1 MRTNLRVEMVNP
13 NRFYTYAYLREDR
26 TPYYIGKGV
35 RYRLFEGSGKPCP
48 VPKDKNRIIFLKQ
61 NLIEEEAFKHETY
74 MISVFGR
81 KIDGGILLNKTFGG
95 EGASG
100 RVVKDSTRV
109 ILKEKCSGWKHTPEA
124 IEKIRQSSLSRIY
137 SPKSEET
144 KRKISNTLKGRKL
157 SKELVDKR
165 TQSVCKNTYVIISP
179 DGVKYNTNN
188 LKEFQRQ
195 NNLKHLYDVVS
206 GKRKQE
212 KGWTAFKI

>member
-1 MRTNLRVEMVNP
+1 MLNP

-26 TPYYIGKGV
+26 TPYYIGKGT
-35 RYRLFEGSGKPCP
+35 RYRLFQNNGKPCP

-100 RVVKDSTRV
+100 RVVKDATRV

-137 SPKSEET
+137 SPKNEET

-157 SKELVDKR
+157 SKTSVDKR
-165 TQSVCKNTYVIISP
+165 TKTVCKNTYVIISP
-179 DGVKYNTNN
+179 DGFEYNTNN

-195 NNLKHLYDVVS
+195 NKLWHLYDVVS
-206 GKRKQE
+206 GKSKQD
-212 KGWTAFKI
+212 KGWTAFKT

>member
-1 MRTNLRVEMVNP
+1 MINP

>member
-1 MRTNLRVEMVNP
+1 MINP

-188 LKEFQRQ
+188 SKEFQRQ

>member
-1 MRTNLRVEMVNP
+1 MANP

>member
-1 MRTNLRVEMVNP
+1 MVNP

-35 RYRLFEGSGKPCP
+35 RYRLFEGSGKHCP

-206 GKRKQE
+206 GKRKHE

>member
-26 TPYYIGKGV
+26 TPYYIGKGT
-35 RYRLFEGSGKPCP
+35 RYRLFEGNGKPCP
-48 VPKDKNRIIFLKQ
+48 VPSKDRILILKN
-61 NLIEEEAFKHETY
+61 NLTEDEAFKHETY
-74 MISVFGR
+74 MINVFGR

-100 RVVKDSTRV
+100 RVVKDATRV
-109 ILKEKCSGWKHTPEA
+109 ILKEKCSGWKHTPES
-124 IEKIRQSSLSRIY
+124 IEKIRQSSFSRIY

-157 SKELVDKR
+157 SKERVDKR
-165 TQSVCKNTYVIISP
+165 TQSVCKNNYVIVSP

-206 GKRKQE
+206 GKRKQD
-212 KGWTAFKI
+212 KGWTSFKI

>member
-1 MRTNLRVEMVNP
+1 
-13 NRFYTYAYLREDR
+13 
-26 TPYYIGKGV
+26 
-35 RYRLFEGSGKPCP
+35 
-48 VPKDKNRIIFLKQ
+48 
-61 NLIEEEAFKHETY
+61 

>member
-1 MRTNLRVEMVNP
+1 MVNP

-188 LKEFQRQ
+188 LK
-195 NNLKHLYDVVS
+195 HLYDVVS

>member
-1 MRTNLRVEMVNP
+1 MVNP
-13 NRFYTYAYLREDR
+13 NRFYTYAYLRKDR
-26 TPYYIGKGV
+26 TPYYIGKGT
-35 RYRLFEGSGKPCP
+35 RYRLFECNGKPCP
-48 VPKDKNRIIFLKQ
+48 VPSKDRILILKN
-61 NLIEEEAFKHETY
+61 NLTEEEAFKHETY
-74 MISVFGR
+74 MINVFGR

-100 RVVKDSTRV
+100 RVVKNSTRR

-137 SPKSEET
+137 PPISNET

-157 SKELVDKR
+157 PKTTIDKR
-165 TQSVCKNTYVIISP
+165 TQSVCKNTYIVISP
-179 DGVKYNTNN
+179 DGIEYNTNN

-206 GKRKQE
+206 GKRKQD
-212 KGWTAFKI
+212 KGWIAFKL

>member
-1 MRTNLRVEMVNP
+1 MVNP

-206 GKRKQE
+206 GKRKQD
-212 KGWTAFKI
+212 KGWISFKL

>member
-1 MRTNLRVEMVNP
+1 MVNP

-48 VPKDKNRIIFLKQ
+48 VPSKDRILILKN
-61 NLIEEEAFKHETY
+61 NLTEEEAFKHETY
-74 MISVFGR
+74 MINVFGR

>member
-1 MRTNLRVEMVNP
+1 MVNP